1 MVMVEGNKVRELA
14 EFAVGGIV
22 RNVVPTAAFSGMRVP
37 DMVLGEAA
45 GSVVV
50 AMKEGGIALWK
61 AESIEELAEEAGL
74 MRGVV

>member
-1 MVMVEGNKVRELA
+1 
-14 EFAVGGIV
+14 
-22 RNVVPTAAFSGMRVP
+22 MRVP

-50 AMKEGGIALWK
+50 AMKGGGIALWK
-61 AESIEELAEEAGL
+61 AEPIKELAEEAGL